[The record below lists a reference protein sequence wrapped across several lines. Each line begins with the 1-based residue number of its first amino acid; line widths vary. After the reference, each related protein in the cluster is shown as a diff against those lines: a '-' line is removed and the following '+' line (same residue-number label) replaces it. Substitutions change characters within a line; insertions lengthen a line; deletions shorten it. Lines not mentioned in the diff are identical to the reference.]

1 MKNLFLELL
10 HKQPSG
16 KVYFG
21 CTDQDGGGVGGGHG
35 SGGGGGTGKLTI
47 RSRQEYAISPEKR
60 AFVATYSEKTGIV
73 ENNQGLINQH
83 LGYLRSLMDE
93 GKLLFA
99 GAYASGDK
107 GCLVISASSID
118 EAAMIINKDPLF
130 KAAYY
135 GKSDIEEIKGLYCGG
150 KQ

>member
-1 MKNLFLELL
+1 MKDLFLEFL

-21 CTDQDGGGVGGGHG
+21 GCSKEDKNDGGG
-35 SGGGGGTGKLTI
+35 GGGGGTGKLTI

-60 AFVATYSEKTGIV
+60 AFVATYSEKTGIG

-83 LGYLRSLMDE
+83 LSYLRSLMDE

-99 GAYASGDK
+99 GAYVSGDR

-130 KAAYY
+130 KAEYY
-135 GKSDIEEIKGLYCGG
+135 GKSDIEE
-150 KQ
+150 